1 METVVI
7 NGVPQGPVASISVG
21 ASPFSWANSESVRVI
36 VMISGG
42 TLSLVQLSP
51 DGSTLIDVGMS
62 CGMYHLNP
70 GWRIRVTYLLAP
82 TMTYTPG

>member
-1 METVVI
+1 METVIV

-21 ASPFSWANSESVRVI
+21 ASPFSWTNPESVRVI

-42 TLSLVQLSP
+42 TLGLIQLSP
-51 DGSTLIDVGMS
+51 DGTTFADVGTL
-62 CGMYHLNP
+62 CGMYPLNP
-70 GWRIRVTYLLAP
+70 GWRLKVTYSLAP